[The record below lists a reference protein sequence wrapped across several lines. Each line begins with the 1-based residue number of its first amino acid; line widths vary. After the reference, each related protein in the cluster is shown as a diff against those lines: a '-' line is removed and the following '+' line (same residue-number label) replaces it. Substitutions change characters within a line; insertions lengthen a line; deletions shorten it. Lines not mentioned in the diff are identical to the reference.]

1 LFSPYPCF
9 SLSKFLVT
17 GILADLAAA
26 ETSGFKAARFLMF
39 AMADITDDLEG
50 QALQHRLFV

>member
-26 ETSGFKAARFLMF
+26 ETSGFKAAHFYVCN
-39 AMADITDDLEG
+39 ADITDDLEG